1 MKEEEER
8 APGEK
13 GIRSCARDKAECGM
27 DDEDRRCSDVWSCRR
42 LSVAVWAAQGEQGVT
57 VTDYDRFLDSI

>member
-13 GIRSCARDKAECGM
+13 GIRSCARDKAERDV
-27 DDEDRRCSDVWSCRR
+27 DDKDRRRSDAWSRQR

-57 VTDYDRFLDSI
+57 VTDFDRFLDSI